1 MTDEILSV
9 FFKKFEDTFF
19 QNNFGKLLLQ
29 GYQLFSKVS
38 KKNSLLNNQ
47 NILKNGGQKWLLF
60 GKLNIIL
67 KNVQRF
73 PNFAGEWY
81 N

>member
-47 NILKNGGQKWLLF
+47 NILKNGGQK
-60 GKLNIIL
+60 
-67 KNVQRF
+67 
-73 PNFAGEWY
+73 
-81 N
+81 